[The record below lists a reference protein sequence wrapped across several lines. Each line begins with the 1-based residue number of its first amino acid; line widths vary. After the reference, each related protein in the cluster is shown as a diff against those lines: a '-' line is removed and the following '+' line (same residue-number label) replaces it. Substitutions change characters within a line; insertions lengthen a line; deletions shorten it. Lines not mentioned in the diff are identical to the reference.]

1 MNVTLRKASVLQT
14 AINDA
19 IRGIG
24 TDAEVAVNEFQDG
37 EATVQAAAD
46 AFRASVARRDA
57 LTRALYSIRSEVAQV
72 NYTSGVN
79 TMLTQVAELEKQIQF
94 YSILAAKTPR
104 LEAKVLEGQLTKLRN
119 AEVKSSIYG
128 YKESVNTSVLTAE
141 DIAGFKK
148 TVSELKRAKQKL
160 QDSILEANVRNEI
173 TLSDTSEATLRSEG
187 LL

>member
-14 AINDA
+14 AINEA

-24 TDAEVAVNEFQDG
+24 TDAEVTVNEFQDG
-37 EATVQAAAD
+37 EAAVQAAAD
-46 AFRASVARRDA
+46 TFRANIARRDA

-72 NYTSGVN
+72 NFASGVN
-79 TMLTQVAELEKQIQF
+79 AMLTQVAELEKQIQF
-94 YSILAAKTPR
+94 YTVLAAKTPR
-104 LEAKVLEGQLTKLRN
+104 LEAKVLEGQLAKLRN
-119 AEVKSSIYG
+119 ADTKSSIYG
-128 YKESVNTSVLTAE
+128 YKDSVSTSVLTAE

-173 TLSDTSEATLRSEG
+173 TLSDTSEATLCSEG

>member
-14 AINDA
+14 AVNEA
-19 IRGIG
+19 IRSIG
-24 TDAEVAVNEFQDG
+24 TDAEVTVNEFQDG
-37 EATVQAAAD
+37 EAAVKTAAD
-46 AFRASVARRDA
+46 TFRANIGRRDA

-72 NYTSGVN
+72 NFTSGVN
-79 TMLTQVAELEKQIQF
+79 AMLTQVAEIEKQIQF
-94 YSILAAKTPR
+94 YTVLAAKIPR
-104 LEAKVLEGQLTKLRN
+104 LEAKVLEGQLAKLRVVEAKN
-119 AEVKSSIYG
+119 TIYG
-128 YKESVNTSVLTAE
+128 YKDSVTTSVLTAE

-173 TLSDTSEATLRSEG
+173 TLSNETEATLQAEG

>member
-19 IRGIG
+19 IRSIG
-24 TDAEVAVNEFQDG
+24 TDAEVTVNEFQDG

-46 AFRASVARRDA
+46 TFRASIARRDA
-57 LTRALYSIRSEVAQV
+57 LTRALYSIRTEVAQINFTSDV
-72 NYTSGVN
+72 NI
-79 TMLTQVAELEKQIQF
+79 MLTQVAELEKQIQF
-94 YSILAAKTPR
+94 YTILAAKAVR
-104 LEAKVLEGQLTKLRN
+104 LESKVLEGQLAKLRV
-119 AEVKSSIYG
+119 AETKATIYG
-128 YKESVNTSVLTAE
+128 YKDSVSTSVLTAE
-141 DIAGFKK
+141 DVAGFKK

>member
-24 TDAEVAVNEFQDG
+24 TEAEITVNEFQDG
-37 EATVQAAAD
+37 ESAVQAAAD
-46 AFRASVARRDA
+46 TFRASIARRDA

-72 NYTSGVN
+72 NFASGVN
-79 TMLTQVAELEKQIQF
+79 TMLTQVAEIEKQIQF
-94 YSILAAKTPR
+94 YTVLAAKTVR
-104 LEAKVLEGQLTKLRN
+104 LEAKVLEGQLAKLRVVEAKN
-119 AEVKSSIYG
+119 TIYG
-128 YKESVNTSVLTAE
+128 YKDSVTTSVLTAE
-141 DIAGFKK
+141 DVAGFKK
-148 TVSELKRAKQKL
+148 TVSELKRSKQKL

-173 TLSDTSEATLRSEG
+173 TLSETSEATLRSEG